1 MGMDIPLSHIS
12 SYFSSFTEAQQKERK
27 SLTHKQREEKKTTQN
42 SICSGLD
49 GSIFSLESL
58 ALNPICVFCQ
68 LCPRVPSGVM
78 EEKKRNCK
86 RLTNTQCV
94 KAGHH

>member
-1 MGMDIPLSHIS
+1 MGMNIPLSHIS
-12 SYFSSFTEAQQKERK
+12 SFSSGSTVAQQKERK
-27 SLTHKQREEKKTTQN
+27 SLTHEQREEKKTTQN

-49 GSIFSLESL
+49 SSFFSLKSL

-78 EEKKRNCK
+78 KKK
-86 RLTNTQCV
+86 KKPQMADKQGV
-94 KAGHH
+94 KTGHN

>member
-12 SYFSSFTEAQQKERK
+12 SYFSSFTIAQQKERK
-27 SLTHKQREEKKTTQN
+27 RLTHKQREDKKKKKTHN

-49 GSIFSLESL
+49 GSFFSLESL

-68 LCPRVPSGVM
+68 LCPRVPCGVM
-78 EEKKRNCK
+78 EKKELQMADKHTMC
-86 RLTNTQCV
+86 
-94 KAGHH
+94 

>member
-12 SYFSSFTEAQQKERK
+12 SYISSFTEAQQKERK

-78 EEKKRNCK
+78 EKKKKELQTADKHTMC
-86 RLTNTQCV
+86 
-94 KAGHH
+94 